1 MATLTVDKPKEAI
14 TALLQE
20 RQRYEQ
26 WLAGLETRRAS
37 TPTHVYARVRAD
49 YEGRLSRVIDEL
61 GGRTA
66 ELRQVVDALSSQVA
80 SLQDEES
87 AKRDLQTEAELRAAV
102 GEYTAEQWHE
112 VSQTSQVELA
122 RLAALKAD
130 ASSEL
135 AQVQQLL
142 NMASVRRPAAPP
154 PAAAPAAVAGPS
166 APVPGVHPQAP
177 AVPRAPRPGEPVTG
191 SRAMAR
197 PGEPVTGSRSMARAG
212 EPPTGG
218 RTAPRPET
226 FDELAFLHSVVE
238 PKPAASVGGAPRA
251 PGEPSTRPTVLPPSA
266 ATAPAPAAPRPV
278 APPPDVQPVIA
289 APAKPVP
296 PPPPPRPTVTP
307 PDAAILNTTLPPT
320 TSKPE
325 PARRGVMDSESVP
338 VFLRDVPSEQVKTLK
353 CAECGTMNYPT
364 EWYCERCGGELAA
377 M

>member
-1 MATLTVDKPKEAI
+1 MATLTVDKPKDAI

-26 WLAGLETRRAS
+26 WLAGLESRRAS

-80 SLQDEES
+80 TLQDEET
-87 AKRDLQTEAELRAAV
+87 AKRDLQSEAELRAAV
-102 GEYTAEQWHE
+102 GEYSAEQWHE
-112 VSQTSQVELA
+112 VSQTSQAELA

-142 NMASVRRPAAPP
+142 NMASVRRTAPP
-154 PAAAPAAVAGPS
+154 PPPALAAAGGPS
-166 APVPGVHPQAP
+166 APMPASQPQSP
-177 AVPRAPRPGEPVTG
+177 AAPRP
-191 SRAMAR
+191 AR
-197 PGEPVTGSRSMARAG
+197 PGEPATGSRSMGRPG
-212 EPPTGG
+212 EPLTGG

-238 PKPAASVGGAPRA
+238 PKPPAAVGGTPRA
-251 PGEPSTRPTVLPPSA
+251 AGEPSTRPPVVPP
-266 ATAPAPAAPRPV
+266 PAPAAAAPV
-278 APPPDVQPVIA
+278 APRPAAQAPEVAQPAA
-289 APAKPVP
+289 APAPVKPVP
-296 PPPPPRPTVTP
+296 PPPPPPRPSVTP
-307 PDAAILNTTLPPT
+307 PDAAILNTTLPPPT
-320 TSKPE
+320 GKPE
-325 PARRGVMDSESVP
+325 PVRRGVMDSESVP
-338 VFLRDVPSEQVKTLK
+338 IFLRDVPSEQVKTLK